1 VITRRRLLQQSTAL
15 AAAAAVGNLRETA
28 AQGAAGS
35 SSSLFQGFKTS
46 KVATAGATIHVVS
59 GGQGTPVLLLHGY
72 PQTHVI
78 WHKIAPLL
86 AAEFSLVIPDL
97 RGYGDSSKPPNGEN
111 HYNYSKRAMAQDQ
124 VDVMRHFGFEKFAV
138 VGHDRGGRV
147 GHRMALDHPDRVTK
161 LAVLDIV
168 PTYKLF
174 HSVSKQFAT
183 AYYHWFFLIQPA
195 PFPETLIGN
204 NVEFFLRQAFQ
215 RLIPNAVTPEAFAEY
230 LRCYSDPATIHAS
243 CEDYRAA
250 ASIDL
255 EHDESDLG
263 RKVACPLLALWAER
277 GAMHPLFDV
286 AAAWRERAANVTGKV
301 LLGGHFLPR
310 RLLTRRL
317 PSSLHSSALSPCETV
332 AGASSPSRNQKARR
346 PESPGQTSQHCPIA
360 LTSPSAQSWQA

>member
-1 VITRRRLLQQSTAL
+1 MITRRRLLQQSTAI
-15 AAAAAVGNLRETA
+15 AAAAAVGNLRETSA
-28 AQGAAGS
+28 PRAEGNPP
-35 SSSLFQGFKTS
+35 LMFPGFKAS
-46 KVATAGATIHVVS
+46 KVATSGAAIHVIS
-59 GGQGTPVLLLHGY
+59 GGQGPPALLLHGY
-72 PQTHVI
+72 PQTHVL
-78 WHKIAPLL
+78 WHKIAPRL

-97 RGYGDSSKPPNGEN
+97 RGYGDSSKPADGEN

-124 VDVMRHFGFEKFAV
+124 VEVMRHFGFEKFAV

-195 PFPETLIGN
+195 PFPETLLCN
-204 NVEFFLRQAFQ
+204 NVEFFLKRAFG
-215 RLIPNAVTPEAFAEY
+215 RLMPNAVTPEAFAEY
-230 LRCYSDPATIHAS
+230 LRCFSNPGTIHAS

-255 EHDESDLG
+255 EHDEADLS
-263 RKVACPLLALWAER
+263 RKVTCPLLALWAER

-286 AAAWRERAANVTGKV
+286 RAAWKERATNVTGKA
-301 LLGGHFLPR
+301 LPGGHFLPEEA
-310 RLLTRRL
+310 
-317 PSSLHSSALSPCETV
+317 PEETL
-332 AGASSPSRNQKARR
+332 AELFPFLRA
-346 PESPGQTSQHCPIA
+346 
-360 LTSPSAQSWQA
+360 